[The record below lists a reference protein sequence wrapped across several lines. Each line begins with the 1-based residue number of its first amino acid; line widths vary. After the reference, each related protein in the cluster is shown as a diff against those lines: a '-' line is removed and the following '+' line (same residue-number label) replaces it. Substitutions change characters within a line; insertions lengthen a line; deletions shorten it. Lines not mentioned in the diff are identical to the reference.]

1 MAELDMTAICQ
12 SFFYPQNYQPGWPP
26 STRVSLQC
34 AAQAVGAALCQFF
47 FTPKSPT
54 LAVSW
59 SSKLSTSPATN
70 NQSCIVYPKILI
82 IKIEHY
88 L

>member
-47 FTPKSPT
+47 LPPNPPPWLFLGPQNCPLVQPPT
-54 LAVSW
+54 TEVV
-59 SSKLSTSPATN
+59 LSI
-70 NQSCIVYPKILI
+70 QKF
-82 IKIEHY
+82 
-88 L
+88 